1 MCIVLLFSCA
11 HLFHE
16 VNYPCISLQALGRKK
31 CEISNN
37 RDTYN
42 NRVNLAFG
50 DLDNDAGMSA
60 LNEFMSDKSYV
71 GGFLPSQADTI
82 LFEAFRAPPL
92 PSHPHALRWF
102 LHIQSFGG
110 DRKYFP
116 ISVQVRWLF
125 CFRSLWYFCHPA
137 VLFLFSVPFF
147 LLLVNVIAETLGLM
161 YLPVKTLICLFTRH
175 VHCT

>member
-1 MCIVLLFSCA
+1 MCGVLFYCIRLL
-11 HLFHE
+11 HR
-16 VNYPCISLQALGRKK
+16 VNNPCISLQALGRKK
-31 CEISNN
+31 CEMSNN
-37 RDTYN
+37 RDTFN

-50 DLDNDAGMSA
+50 DLDTDAGMSA
-60 LNEFMSDKSYV
+60 LNEFMSDKSYI
-71 GGFLPSQADTI
+71 GGFLPSQAHAI

-110 DRKYFP
+110 ERKYFP

-125 CFRSLWYFCHPA
+125 CFTRLWYFVNSAGGILSAIH
-137 VLFLFSVPFF
+137 FF
-147 LLLVNVIAETLGLM
+147 LLIVNVTAEMVCLLH
-161 YLPVKTLICLFTRH
+161 LHVKTLIHLFNKH

>member
-1 MCIVLLFSCA
+1 MCGVLFYCIRLL
-11 HLFHE
+11 HR
-16 VNYPCISLQALGRKK
+16 VNNPCISLQALGRKK
-31 CEISNN
+31 CEMSNN
-37 RDTYN
+37 RDTFN

-50 DLDNDAGMSA
+50 DLDTDAGMSA
-60 LNEFMSDKSYV
+60 LNEFMSDKSYI
-71 GGFLPSQADTI
+71 GGFLPSQADAI

-125 CFRSLWYFCHPA
+125 CFTRLWYFVNSAGGILSAIH
-137 VLFLFSVPFF
+137 FF
-147 LLLVNVIAETLGLM
+147 LLLVNVTAEMVCLLH
-161 YLPVKTLICLFTRH
+161 LHVKTDPFI
-175 VHCT
+175 

>member
-1 MCIVLLFSCA
+1 LYRR
-11 HLFHE
+11 
-16 VNYPCISLQALGRKK
+16 VNNPCISLQALGRKK
-31 CEISNN
+31 CEMSNN
-37 RDTYN
+37 RDTFN

-50 DLDNDAGMSA
+50 DLDTDAGMSA
-60 LNEFMSDKSYV
+60 LNEFMSDKSYI
-71 GGFLPSQADTI
+71 GGFLPSQADAI

-125 CFRSLWYFCHPA
+125 CFIRLWYFFQFIWGNSICC
-137 VLFLFSVPFF
+137 SF
-147 LLLVNVIAETLGLM
+147 LLLIVNVTAEMVCLLYLHVETL
-161 YLPVKTLICLFTRH
+161 IHLFNRH
-175 VHCT
+175 VHYT